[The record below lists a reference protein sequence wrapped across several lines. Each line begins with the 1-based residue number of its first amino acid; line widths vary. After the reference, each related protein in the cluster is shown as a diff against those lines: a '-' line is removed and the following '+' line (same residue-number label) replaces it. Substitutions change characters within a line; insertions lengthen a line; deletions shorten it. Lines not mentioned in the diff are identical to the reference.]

1 MKKLIL
7 TITAVC
13 MISTSVFANARTAA
27 LGTWSQRD
35 VSDLLYNPALMMD
48 YYDLAQASASGTND
62 FDFFLSKQLS
72 RSLYL
77 GTSIDANSIVKGR
90 FYSFPD
96 VYPMSF
102 PQFFMA
108 LDLGG
113 FNLGIKTL
121 YEFGYDKEYSENDG
135 DAVTD
140 ERTLISTKGLLFSAV
155 MGSDATGRLKP
166 RISIKQLRYSD
177 LDDIAETEDHTEFG
191 LGLSAGLEA
200 RIPVMGDGELVL
212 GGDWELERYRFATT
226 ADNSTTKDDEIH
238 SDIFWNYHAGLV
250 GEILEDLLWVAEYR
264 GDVAAQ
270 KLLDESGDD
279 DLTEVDY
286 TYTHTAA
293 LAFEKPVDGFWIFDT
308 FTPRSGFSYSFNSD
322 VSKLEQGDEEYR
334 ASALGSDGLEFTTGF
349 GLSKGRTT
357 ADLQA
362 EFGDWPNAMTGPTG
376 VMASL
381 TVNFGNSQEAAAPQ
395 DDSSQEEDEDWD
407 VSE

>member
-35 VSDLLYNPALMMD
+35 VSDLLYNPALMTD
-48 YYDLAQASASGTND
+48 YYDLAQASARGTND

-90 FYSFPD
+90 FYSFRD

-113 FNLGIKTL
+113 LNLGIKTL
-121 YEFGYDKEYSENDG
+121 YEFSYDKDYSENDG

-140 ERTLISTKGLLFSAV
+140 QRTLVSTKGLLFSAV

-166 RISIKQLRYSD
+166 RLSIKQLRYSA
-177 LDDIAETEDHTEFG
+177 LDEVAETEDHTEFG

-226 ADNSTTKDDEIH
+226 ADNNTTKEDEIY

-250 GEILEDLLWVAEYR
+250 GEILDDLLWVAEYR
-264 GDVAAQ
+264 GDVDAE
-270 KLLDESGDD
+270 KLVDESGDD
-279 DLTEVDY
+279 DLTEVGY

-293 LAFEKPVDGFWIFDT
+293 LAFEKPVDGFWIFET

-322 VSKLEQGDEEYR
+322 VTTQEQGDVESR
-334 ASALGSDGLEFTTGF
+334 TSALGSDGLEFTTGF
-349 GLSKGRTT
+349 GLSKGRVT

-381 TVNFGNSQEAAAPQ
+381 TVNFGSTGDATTAPRNS
-395 DDSSQEEDEDWD
+395 SEEEGDWD
-407 VSE
+407 VVE